1 MSICFLSLETSK
13 VFNQLI
19 LKHLEEVGYAG
30 ISMSSLLIFPYLQ
43 KSDKQSI
50 STLAKELNQ
59 SRQATHKSIKK
70 LEELDYIK
78 LVQEKNK
85 KEINIS
91 LTKKGNALL
100 EEANSFIEKLQSQLT
115 KIVGKKELE
124 QFVENQNIIFDYLNS
139 KLD

>member
-19 LKHLEEVGYAG
+19 LKHLEEVGYEG

-124 QFVENQNIIFDYLNS
+124 QFIENQNIIFDYLNS

>member
-1 MSICFLSLETSK
+1 MSTCFLSLETSK

-19 LKHLEEVGYAG
+19 LNHLEVVGYES

-124 QFVENQNIIFDYLNS
+124 QFIENQNIIFDYLNS

>member
-19 LKHLEEVGYAG
+19 LKHIEEVGYEG

-70 LEELDYIK
+70 LKELDYIK

-124 QFVENQNIIFDYLNS
+124 QFIENQNIIFDYLNS

>member
-19 LKHLEEVGYAG
+19 LNHLEEVGYEG

-124 QFVENQNIIFDYLNS
+124 QFIENQNIIFDYLNS

>member
-19 LKHLEEVGYAG
+19 LKHLEEVGYES

-91 LTKKGNALL
+91 LTKKGNTLL

-124 QFVENQNIIFDYLNS
+124 QFIENQNIIFDYLNS

>member
-19 LKHLEEVGYAG
+19 LNHLEEVGYES

-115 KIVGKKELE
+115 KIIGKKELE
-124 QFVENQNIIFDYLNS
+124 QFIENQSMIFDYLNS

>member
-19 LKHLEEVGYAG
+19 LKHLEEVGYES

-78 LVQEKNK
+78 LVQEKQK
-85 KEINIS
+85 RDKY
-91 LTKKGNALL
+91 LFDKKGNALL

-115 KIVGKKELE
+115 KIVGKK
-124 QFVENQNIIFDYLNS
+124 S
-139 KLD
+139 

>member
-19 LKHLEEVGYAG
+19 LKHLEEVGYEN

-124 QFVENQNIIFDYLNS
+124 QFIENQNIIFDYLNS

>member
-19 LKHLEEVGYAG
+19 LKHLEEVGYES

-43 KSDKQSI
+43 KSNKQSI

-124 QFVENQNIIFDYLNS
+124 QFIENQNIIFDYLNS

>member
-19 LKHLEEVGYAG
+19 LKHLEEVGHKG

-91 LTKKGNALL
+91 LTKKGNTLL

-115 KIVGKKELE
+115 KIVGKKELK
-124 QFVENQNIIFDYLNS
+124 QFIENQNIIFDYLNS

>member
-19 LKHLEEVGYAG
+19 LNHLEEVGYES
-30 ISMSSLLIFPYLQ
+30 ISISSLLIFPYLQ

-124 QFVENQNIIFDYLNS
+124 QFIENQNIIFDYLNS